1 MVTQRLCPRCH
12 LVVRFEDD
20 NDLHYCTHCGAPQ
33 LRLSAELT
41 EQAEAQAERE
51 ASARNGDG
59 AISAPEPA
67 AVVPPQR
74 NRWTGAIQCALLGGL
89 VAAALTLLSFAAPPV
104 AIFTVGWLVG
114 APIILTGIYA
124 ARHRHVRITASFA
137 SRLGVLSGV
146 AILLGII
153 TLNTAHLC
161 LERFVFHH
169 AGDIDQQ
176 IASAFAQQ
184 EFVLRARMGAEA
196 APTLALLD
204 IPEFRASMLI
214 SGFAMVS
221 AIYLIYT
228 AAAGAF
234 AGLLRSRPGAR

>member
-1 MVTQRLCPRCH
+1 M
-12 LVVRFEDD
+12 VVRFEDD

-33 LRLSAELT
+33 LRLSVEIV
-41 EQAEAQAERE
+41 EQAEAQTARE
-51 ASARNGDG
+51 EQARNGTG
-59 AISAPEPA
+59 SVAAEPSPI
-67 AVVPPQR
+67 VPPQR
-74 NRWTGAIQCALLGGL
+74 NRWTGAIQCAALGGL
-89 VAAALTLLSFAAPPV
+89 VAAVLTLLTFAAPPV
-104 AIFTVGWLVG
+104 ALFSVGWLVG

-124 ARHRHVRITASFA
+124 ARHRHVRITAGFA

-146 AILLGII
+146 AILLAVI

-169 AGDIDQQ
+169 ASDIDQQ

-184 EFVLRARMGAEA
+184 EFVLRARAGAEA
-196 APTLALLD
+196 APALALLQ
-204 IPEFRASMLI
+204 IPEVRASMLLG
-214 SGFAMVS
+214 SFAMVS
-221 AIYLIYT
+221 ALYLIYT